1 MKAVLAFAVICL
13 STSTFGQA
21 PDCDSMEKCQDSL
34 KANPRSSLIR
44 YRIGEL
50 YFAEEKLQA
59 SANEFRRA
67 LDGDLDPQWVEVWS
81 RVNLGKV
88 YDMSGQ
94 RERAVQQYRLA
105 QKTGDN
111 TRGALGEAA
120 NYIKEPF
127 KKAN

>member
-1 MKAVLAFAVICL
+1 
-13 STSTFGQA
+13 
-21 PDCDSMEKCQDSL
+21 MEKCQDSL